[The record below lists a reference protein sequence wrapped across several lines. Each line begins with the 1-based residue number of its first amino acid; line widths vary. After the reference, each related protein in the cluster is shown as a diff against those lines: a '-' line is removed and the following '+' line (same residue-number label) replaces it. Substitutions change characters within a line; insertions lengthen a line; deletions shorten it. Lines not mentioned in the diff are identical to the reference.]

1 MMRVTKSGE
10 NSWTYKMEGTP
21 WKNGYYKSRAMPSQL
36 FLVDGENLLLHA
48 VSGKPTNLENNPMA
62 KGSWKHGNFGEA
74 HPDVAKES
82 GKTHYNVQ
90 MTAWGGIW
98 KTGMVLSDDGK
109 KLHCYGMTRCVD
121 VFEWL
126 SDEALAKFLATGDP
140 YDNIPHQYKMQPE
153 NQGKLVWLSGAPG
166 LGKST
171 TGMMLG
177 RKAGYVYYEADAF
190 GGHSNP
196 YVSTDSEEPTL
207 AMISQNFITGVPQ
220 EVIDGVSE
228 STSAFA
234 EFMEA
239 KEYDKEMVAKFY
251 MLMSEDIDR
260 EQKRIGGD
268 WAIAQAVP
276 TRFFRDRIRAKLGPR
291 LIFVVLHMSQE
302 DQAARIK
309 ARHGDAGHVVEM
321 LANMHKMYEPAGDD
335 EPNAIHCLIT
345 KDMTRDDV
353 LEKIIQLLDEFEKKE

>member
-1 MMRVTKSGE
+1 MMRVTKTGE
-10 NSWTYKMEGTP
+10 NSWTYKMEGFP

-36 FLVDGENLLLHA
+36 FLIDGENLLIHA
-48 VSGKPTNLENNPMA
+48 VSGRPSNLESNEMA
-62 KGSWKHGNFGEA
+62 KGKWKLGHFGEA
-74 HPDVAKES
+74 HPEVAKET
-82 GKTHYNVQ
+82 GKTHCNVQ
-90 MTAWGGIW
+90 MTCWGGMW
-98 KTGMVLSDDGK
+98 KVAMVLSEDGK
-109 KLHCYGMTRCVD
+109 KLSYYGMTKSVD

-126 SDEALAKFLATGDP
+126 SEEALAKFLATGDP

-190 GGHSNP
+190 GGLSNP

-207 AMISQNFITGVPQ
+207 AMMSQNFITGVPQ
-220 EVIDGVSE
+220 EVIDGVSD
-228 STSAFA
+228 SMSAFG
-234 EFMEA
+234 EFMEGR
-239 KEYDKEMVAKFY
+239 EYDQERVAKFY
-251 MLMSEDIDR
+251 MLMSEDIMR

-268 WAIAQAVP
+268 FAIAQAVP
-276 TRFFRDRIRAKLGPR
+276 TRVFRDRIRAKMGPK
-291 LIFVVLHMSQE
+291 LVFVVMHMSQE
-302 DQAARIK
+302 DQEARVK
-309 ARHGDAGHVVEM
+309 ARHGDAGHIVET
-321 LANMHKMYEPAGDD
+321 LAKMHKMYEPAGED

-353 LEKIIQLLDEFEKKE
+353 LVKIQKQLEEYEQK

>member
-1 MMRVTKSGE
+1 MMRVTKIDE
-10 NSWTYKMEGTP
+10 NSWKYTMENHT
-21 WKNGYYKSRAMPSQL
+21 WKNGYYKSRAMPTQL
-36 FLVDGENLLLHA
+36 FLVDGENVLIHSA
-48 VSGKPTNLENNPMA
+48 SGKPKDLESNPMA
-62 KGSWKHGNFGEA
+62 KASWKYGKFGEA
-74 HPDVAKES
+74 HPDVAKET
-82 GKTHYNVQ
+82 GKTHNNVE
-90 MTAWGGIW
+90 MIAWGGIW
-98 KTGMVLSDDGK
+98 KTGLVLSDDGK
-109 KLHCYGMTRCVD
+109 KLTCYGMTRCVD

-126 SDEALAKFLATGDP
+126 SEEALAKFLATGDP
-140 YDNIPHQYKMQPE
+140 YDNIPHQYKIQPE

-190 GGHSNP
+190 GSLSNP

-207 AMISQNFITGVPQ
+207 AMISQNFLTGVPQ
-220 EVIDGVSE
+220 EIIDGISE
-228 STSAFA
+228 STKSFV

-239 KEYDKEMVAKFY
+239 REYDKESVAKFY
-251 MLMSEDIDR
+251 MLLSEDIER
-260 EQKRIGGD
+260 EQNKIGGD
-268 WAIAQAVP
+268 FAIAQAVP
-276 TRFFRDRIRAKLGPR
+276 TRFFRDRIRAKMGPK
-291 LIFVVLHMSQE
+291 LVFVVLHMSKE
-302 DQAARIK
+302 DQEARVK

-353 LEKIIQLLDEFEKKE
+353 LEKVLQLLEEHEK